1 MRLLIIFFLIYLL
14 YRGLKSWLLTNMTYG
29 RFKEKG
35 HPLTN
40 VDDIMVQDPFCKV
53 YFPKRKGV
61 RLEFEGEQLYFCS
74 VSCRDR
80 FLLER
85 KNSKTREKS

>member
-14 YRGLKSWLLTNMTYG
+14 YRKVKNWLLAHMTYD
-29 RFKEKG
+29 RSEEKEP
-35 HPLTN
+35 PLTN
-40 VDDIMVQDPFCKV
+40 VDDIMIQDPFCKV

-61 RLEFEGEQLYFCS
+61 RLFEGEQLYFCS
-74 VSCRDR
+74 ISCRDR

-85 KNSKTREKS
+85 KNSKTRAKS